1 MSYQPRLKQMYLE
14 KVATALFKNFKYKS
28 VMQIP
33 KIEKIVI
40 NVGVG
45 EAAKDA
51 KLLDATVNEI
61 ALISGQK
68 PVKRK
73 VKKSIS
79 NFKIRKSNE
88 NPQYIG
94 ASVTLRS
101 HRMYDFLDRLIT
113 ISIPRIRD
121 FQGLSK
127 NSFDG
132 RGNYNFGI
140 KEQTVF
146 PEIKFDQV
154 KRPNGLNITIVTTAN
169 TDEESLSLLEEMG
182 MPFTKK

>member
-1 MSYQPRLKQMYLE
+1 MSYQPRLKQMYLN
-14 KVATALFKNFKYKS
+14 KVTPALLESFKYKS

-33 KIEKIVI
+33 KIEKIVL
-40 NVGVG
+40 NVGIG

-51 KLLDATVNEI
+51 KLLDAAVNEMT
-61 ALISGQK
+61 LISGQK

-88 NPQYIG
+88 NLQYIG
-94 ASVTLRS
+94 ASVTLRN

-113 ISIPRIRD
+113 VSIPRIRD

-146 PEIKFDQV
+146 PEIKFDKV
-154 KRPNGLNITIVTTAN
+154 IRPNGMNITIVTTAG
-169 TDEESLSLLEEMG
+169 TDEESLKLLQEMG
-182 MPFTKK
+182 LPFTKK